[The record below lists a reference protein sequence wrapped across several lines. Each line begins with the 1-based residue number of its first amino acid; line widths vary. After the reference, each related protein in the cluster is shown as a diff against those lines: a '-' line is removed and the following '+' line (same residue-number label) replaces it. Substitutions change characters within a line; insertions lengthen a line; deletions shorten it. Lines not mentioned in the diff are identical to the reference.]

1 MNQDINKN
9 SSLNLNDQ
17 ETLLLSE
24 FTKRRKVF
32 DEHIKV
38 AGINLATC
46 PSCGYPTLLERAG
59 YEICE
64 ICNWEDDGQDDKN
77 ADEILG
83 GPNKNL
89 SLTTSRLIIGKK
101 LLDLSE
107 KLSGT
112 LNLDPDYVFNYL
124 SKSHKNQQEEEFLGG
139 LITKVD

>member
-1 MNQDINKN
+1 MNQDNKEKD
-9 SSLNLNDQ
+9 LIIQ
-17 ETLLLSE
+17 E
-24 FTKRRKVF
+24 FKKRRDIFNEYIEKN
-32 DEHIKV
+32 KLR
-38 AGINLATC
+38 LAIC
-46 PSCGYPTLLERAG
+46 PSCGYPTLLIRDG
-59 YEICE
+59 DEICE
-64 ICNWEDDGQDDKN
+64 ICRWEDDGQDDKN

-112 LNLDPDYVFNYL
+112 LNLDQDYVFNYL

>member
-1 MNQDINKN
+1 MNK
-9 SSLNLNDQ
+9 SLSLKLNNQ
-17 ETLLLSE
+17 EVIIVLE
-24 FTKRRKVF
+24 FTERRNVF
-32 DEHIKV
+32 DKHIKENK
-38 AGINLATC
+38 IKLATC

-101 LLDLSE
+101 LLDLLE

-112 LNLDPDYVFNYL
+112 LNLDQDYVFNYL